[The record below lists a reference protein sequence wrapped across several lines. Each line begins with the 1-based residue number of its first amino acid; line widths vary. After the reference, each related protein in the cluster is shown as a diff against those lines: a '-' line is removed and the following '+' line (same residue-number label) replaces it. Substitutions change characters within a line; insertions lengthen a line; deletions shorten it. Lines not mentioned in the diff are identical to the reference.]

1 MPVPE
6 VHNLLKKQQNNWT
19 GLIICNNF
27 AEINFS

>member
-1 MPVPE
+1 MPALLVR
-6 VHNLLKKQQNNWT
+6 NLLKKQQNNWT